1 MEIVSKLT
9 KYEVLGVV
17 GEGAYGVVLKCR
29 NKQNTEIVAI
39 KKFKDSE
46 DDEGTRKT
54 ILREVKI
61 LRMLK
66 QENIVSL
73 LDAFRRKKRLYLVF
87 EFMQR
92 NLLQVLEEKP
102 LGLDPTLVRLY
113 TFQLCRA
120 IMWCHKHNIVH
131 RDIKPEN
138 LLVNRPPDTT
148 LKLCDFGFARSV
160 SAHSS
165 QLTDY
170 VATRWYRAPELLLG
184 VTDYGKPVDVWAI
197 GCIMGELIDSQP
209 LFPGES
215 DIDQL
220 YVIRKVLGPLTENQR
235 QTFLRNPRFLGMKIP
250 EVGKP
255 ETLQRRYQGKSTPK
269 ALSFMERCLEMD
281 PSSRTM
287 IEACLGHPY
296 FELIRNGPE
305 KDRSSACQSAKGQRT
320 LNDIYRSKRR
330 DEQSNRIPPMTPP
343 LLPMNNKDV
352 RRKKEPKGRSNRRN
366 RNRMD
371 RHNTNRE
378 NSTMPPV
385 SSTVDQDA
393 TDWTSNRKKSRKSKK
408 RRHNTNT
415 NASNY
420 QYEVCTKRPGPEQE
434 TQHQFAQNWDD
445 RIQKQFQM
453 WREQKENSFGGPAPM
468 PYEDYRK
475 KPSRRQKR
483 RNRKDFNTLQPIQ
496 GPRRTDMYETS
507 DKISPSHLGEIRGSS
522 RGFNRRSLPQLGKIL
537 SDIGQQSIDGM
548 EGSISGRSHVG
559 RGLRSRKG
567 DREFNL
573 PPSSPR
579 NGSTGERSTSF
590 RTSFSRRTQGYRD
603 SNTSQGY
610 PRW

>member
-305 KDRSSACQSAKGQRT
+305 KDRSNACQSAKGQRT
-320 LNDIYRSKRR
+320 LNDILSIEEKR
-330 DEQSNRIPPMTPP
+330 
-343 LLPMNNKDV
+343 
-352 RRKKEPKGRSNRRN
+352 
-366 RNRMD
+366 
-371 RHNTNRE
+371 
-378 NSTMPPV
+378 
-385 SSTVDQDA
+385 
-393 TDWTSNRKKSRKSKK
+393 
-408 RRHNTNT
+408 
-415 NASNY
+415 
-420 QYEVCTKRPGPEQE
+420 
-434 TQHQFAQNWDD
+434 
-445 RIQKQFQM
+445 
-453 WREQKENSFGGPAPM
+453 
-468 PYEDYRK
+468 
-475 KPSRRQKR
+475 
-483 RNRKDFNTLQPIQ
+483 
-496 GPRRTDMYETS
+496 
-507 DKISPSHLGEIRGSS
+507 
-522 RGFNRRSLPQLGKIL
+522 
-537 SDIGQQSIDGM
+537 
-548 EGSISGRSHVG
+548 
-559 RGLRSRKG
+559 
-567 DREFNL
+567 
-573 PPSSPR
+573 
-579 NGSTGERSTSF
+579 
-590 RTSFSRRTQGYRD
+590 
-603 SNTSQGY
+603 
-610 PRW
+610 